1 MFTLP
6 ELVEL
11 PESAIRRTNVFSS
24 EILAKITGKKVTV
37 AESSRRKIALINKAP
52 NLSRSP
58 IHNSYIIRTNAI
70 VSSTRGFA
78 EKILITDSTYQ
89 EIKSREFNWLTTPNI
104 TFYHKKNKQ
113 IIVDNIKY
121 LNLENHSLENN
132 SLDKITPE
140 FIPLAKVENNR
151 RQLMVDLMDHLI
163 ELDSKR
169 FELINQLEPNED
181 FLTIIQR
188 CGKKFGRIFSEL

>member
-1 MFTLP
+1 M
-6 ELVEL
+6 
-11 PESAIRRTNVFSS
+11 
-24 EILAKITGKKVTV
+24 
-37 AESSRRKIALINKAP
+37 KIALTNKAP

-78 EKILITDSTYQ
+78 EKILITNNTYL
-89 EIKSREFNWLTTPNI
+89 EIKNKEFNWSTTPNI

-113 IIVDNIKY
+113 IIVDNIKH
-121 LNLENHSLENN
+121 LNLRNN
-132 SLDKITPE
+132 SLEKIHPE
-140 FIPLAKVENNR
+140 FIPLAKVANNR
-151 RQLMVDLMDHLI
+151 RQLMVELMDHLI

-188 CGKKFGRIFSEL
+188 CGKKFGRMFSEL